1 MEGPSELKPR
11 RQCMALK
18 ELERLTG
25 ELADLAQLLRAETR
39 PLARTMILARVD
51 EIMKQIGRDE

>member
-1 MEGPSELKPR
+1 
-11 RQCMALK
+11 MALK